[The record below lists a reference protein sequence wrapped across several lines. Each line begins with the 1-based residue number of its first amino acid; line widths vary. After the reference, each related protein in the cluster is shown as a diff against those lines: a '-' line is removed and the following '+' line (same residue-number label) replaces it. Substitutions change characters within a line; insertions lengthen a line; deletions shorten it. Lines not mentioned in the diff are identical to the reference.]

1 MPCPIQL
8 ASKLSGLSQHV
19 IRIWERRYSALSP
32 SRTCTNRRM
41 YCDEAVK
48 RLKLLKMLTENGHR
62 IGGVARLSTEELE
75 QLARGTVPVAVPAPA
90 IPADPTGPV
99 PADDLV
105 PQNPLT
111 EPEQFI
117 EAAISASKR
126 YDCEGLRRALLQ
138 ARLQLGQRGMLHQV
152 ICPLL
157 IQVGSNWQQGVM
169 RPSHEHITTAVIREL
184 LLTPVPGCQTPA
196 HAPELVV
203 ATPSGELHELGALIV
218 AASARDLGWYVTYLG
233 PNLPVEDIAACAMAR
248 QATAVALSVVYP
260 EGCPAIVEKL
270 RLMRELLP
278 ATMRFIVGGRA
289 SESYRVLLPGVAIQ
303 WVKCLHGLDEALCKN
318 ER

>member
-48 RLKLLKMLTENGHR
+48 RLKLLKILTENGHR
-62 IGGVARLSTEELE
+62 IGGVARLGTAELEELVKGV
-75 QLARGTVPVAVPAPA
+75 QV
-90 IPADPTGPV
+90 IPADPTLPV

-105 PQNPLT
+105 PQKQMA
-111 EPEQFI
+111 EPQQFI
-117 EAAISASKR
+117 EAAIETSKR
-126 YDCEGLRRALLQ
+126 YDCEGLRRVLLQ

-157 IQVGSNWQQGVM
+157 IQIGNNWRDGQL
-169 RPSHEHITTAVIREL
+169 RASHEHITTAVIREI
-184 LLTPVPGCQTPA
+184 LLTPVPGSQVPV

-203 ATPSGELHELGALIV
+203 ATPAGELHELGALIV
-218 AASARDLGWYVTYLG
+218 AASARELGWYVTYLG
-233 PNLPVEDIAACAMAR
+233 PNLPVEEIAACAIAR
-248 QATAVALSVVYP
+248 HATAVALSVVFP
-260 EGCPAIVEKL
+260 EKCPMILEKL
-270 RLMRELLP
+270 GRMRELLP
-278 ATMRFIVGGRA
+278 PSMRLIVGGRA
-289 SESYRVLLPGVAIQ
+289 AEGYRASMPAATAIQ
-303 WVKCLHGLDEALCKN
+303 WVSCLHGLDEALCKN
-318 ER
+318 QV